1 MKDSVVIDEINHDL
15 QDQKAVEGYEA
26 CKQRAREQFNAGE
39 LSDQVL
45 DMVAD
50 SPLDAT
56 CISEVTL
63 HALDNGLDIREA
75 LSQFCPLNIRDLR
88 AGFEHIIE
96 KQADR
101 LYEDGE

>member
-1 MKDSVVIDEINHDL
+1 MKDSVVLDEINHDL

-26 CKQRAREQFNAGE
+26 CKQRAREQFDNGE

-50 SPLDAT
+50 HPFDAT
-56 CISEVTL
+56 CIAEVVL
-63 HALDNGLDIREA
+63 HAIDNDLNIAERLA
-75 LSQFCPLNIRDLR
+75 QFCSLSITDFR
-88 AGFEHIIE
+88 AGCEYIIE